1 MFSAIIVN
9 DSKPNEEPMCL
20 QGDVVFVVS
29 SKKVEKH
36 YENEGTMAID
46 LEKPWDKNIYLNLGT
61 SIRTMIDQEFSEN
74 KEARERAMFEFIQ
87 GFCETVALIVAER
100 ENVKVTVEIN
110 KKEESAA

>member
-46 LEKPWDKNIYLNLGT
+46 LEKP
-61 SIRTMIDQEFSEN
+61 
-74 KEARERAMFEFIQ
+74 
-87 GFCETVALIVAER
+87 
-100 ENVKVTVEIN
+100 
-110 KKEESAA
+110 

>member
-46 LEKPWDKNIYLNLGT
+46 LEKPWDKNIYLNLGN

-74 KEARERAMFEFIQ
+74 KEARERAVFEFIQ
-87 GFCETVALIVAER
+87 GFCKRGGTTEILE
-100 ENVKVTVEIN
+100 VKKRRGTSIWEKVI
-110 KKEESAA
+110 